1 MDTFMIKIILL
12 IAISICFYLIYLLLC
27 RRNSFLELNSFNA
40 KKEGFLVTNSI
51 NPVNDKYVDM
61 PINEYVIK
69 ASYNSA
75 YGTDGNISVANVK
88 NIIGNESVR
97 FLDFNIFFEDN
108 KAVVGYS
115 SNNDGII
122 DSNNVEL
129 FSKIM
134 NGVASNGF
142 SCTNGSDPLFIHLRI
157 HNNNNNNTE
166 NNLKDIAKTL
176 KNTFGNKLFEKRI
189 GNARNV
195 KLKELKNK
203 VAIITSIDYST
214 ISLDLHKVTNVVSG
228 TTTLTSITDSTK
240 ASGVATFIPD
250 SNERN
255 TGINVWQMTTPYVI
269 GGINTPFFYKLMKNY
284 GVQICFH
291 MFYVSTNLEKYTTFF
306 ESHGSAFVP
315 LSSAISYV
323 DNNGGIET

>member
-12 IAISICFYLIYLLLC
+12 VAICICFYLIYLLLC

-51 NPVNDKYVDM
+51 NPVKDTYADM

-69 ASYNSA
+69 SSYNSA

-88 NIIGNESVR
+88 KNLTKENARV
-97 FLDFNIFFEDN
+97 LDFHIFLEDD
-108 KAVVGYS
+108 KVVVGYS
-115 SNNDGII
+115 SNNDGTI
-122 DSNNVEL
+122 DSNNVEP
-129 FSKIM
+129 FAKIM
-134 NGVASNGF
+134 NGVVSNGF

-157 HNNNNNNTE
+157 GNSIQKPK
-166 NNLKDIAKTL
+166 LDDIAKTL
-176 KNTFGNKLFEKRI
+176 KNTFQNKLFHKKLNKTI
-189 GNARNV
+189 
-195 KLKELKNK
+195 KLKELRNK

-214 ISLDLHKVTNVVSG
+214 KSPDLHKVTHVVSG
-228 TTTLTSITDSTK
+228 SNTLNSTTDSTK
-240 ASGVATFIPD
+240 TSSACTFTPG
-250 SNERN
+250 SNERK
-255 TGINVWQMTTPYVI
+255 TGIDVWQMTTPDVI
-269 GGINTPFFYKLMKNY
+269 GGINTSQFYKLMKTC